1 MASDLAA
8 KTLIAIACADE
19 FLLLLIVLLLVK
31 NALELSQLRVVS
43 ARVYLKWRYLLD
55 WRSAQLSHPLIFYLE
70 FFTTLFMH
78 GFFSFYIGEILFEA
92 WASLLFINFVAL
104 GIFRVFTHPLP
115 DNVYEQVQS
124 LRMLLVVPPG
134 RLVRTSL
141 SRCIFVLLQS

>member
-31 NALELSQLRVVS
+31 NALELSQLGVVS
-43 ARVYLKWRYLLD
+43 ALVYLKWRYLLD

-70 FFTTLFMH
+70 FFTALLMH
-78 GFFSFYIGEILFEA
+78 GFFSLYIGEILFEA

-104 GIFRVFTHPLP
+104 GIF
-115 DNVYEQVQS
+115 
-124 LRMLLVVPPG
+124 
-134 RLVRTSL
+134 
-141 SRCIFVLLQS
+141 

>member
-31 NALELSQLRVVS
+31 NALELSQLGVVS
-43 ARVYLKWRYLLD
+43 ALVYLKWRYLLD

-70 FFTTLFMH
+70 FFSALLMH
-78 GFFSFYIGEILFEA
+78 GLFSLYIGEILFEA

-104 GIFRVFTHPLP
+104 GIF
-115 DNVYEQVQS
+115 
-124 LRMLLVVPPG
+124 
-134 RLVRTSL
+134 
-141 SRCIFVLLQS
+141 